1 MLLNNQSLTF
11 LFTDIEGSASLWE
24 QHADVMPAILAE
36 HDALLQATVTDHGGQ
51 VVKRTGDGI
60 MAVFDAQASGVSAAA
75 EAQRRLLSNGESLD
89 IKVRMGLHFGTAV
102 PRDGDFYGTEVNRA
116 ARLMALASGGQVL
129 LSEECVAVLNP
140 PPASCQFL
148 DLGKY
153 YLKGFMEPRRVY
165 QLIADGLP
173 HQFPPLAGGVE
184 TPHNLPEQLASF
196 VGRDKQVNDLLNMFQ
211 QIAAPASGAIQER
224 MVTLIGPGGTGK
236 TRLSLELGA
245 RLLPDFPDG
254 AWLIELAPLREPS
267 QIPYIIGNVFGLQ
280 EMSAMPIEELIV
292 SYLRQRRALIILDN
306 CEHMVEA
313 SADMAETLLQG
324 CSHLALLASSRE
336 ALGVPGERVYRV
348 PSLSLPA
355 EGESDP
361 QRVQSSEAAR
371 LLVDRG
377 RSANHSFALTAG
389 NAGAISQICRR
400 LDGIPLALELA
411 AVRLRAMTAEQVAD
425 RLDDRFRLLTGGSRT
440 ALPRQQTLHA
450 LIDWSYELLDED
462 EKSLLRR
469 LSVFVGGW
477 TLEAAEAVSPDLNV
491 LDLLPQL
498 VDKSL
503 VMLDEDALQPR
514 YRLLET
520 IRQFARDQ
528 LTKLGE
534 APPARDNHLAYYH
547 DLAVTASQSM
557 LSDEQVEWYELT
569 EREYENYRAAM
580 DWSQERQPLL
590 FVELAAAI
598 GFFWSRI
605 GFQECNTW
613 IRAALD
619 ASKSI
624 TVEDPS
630 RLHRARA
637 TALDNLASESLGHI
651 PADAV
656 IALAREALVEA
667 EASQDL
673 LTVGYAHGITAFIS
687 LQSGDFATAEEMSAI
702 ASEMA
707 SRGDYLLPR
716 ILLQMIRSG
725 IHIFQ
730 GQNLEKARAELDI
743 AVQLIGQ
750 RKLPYIAGIL
760 YLNLI
765 QLEQIAGNLEKS
777 LEYAKTGHQVVSL
790 IKDRSMT
797 NIMMAEMGHC
807 YRKMGNLQEA
817 LNTYSQT
824 IRIFAD
830 LGQLPAV
837 AHQLESYAF
846 IAIFQNQTE
855 RAAALFGA
863 AETLRAGNRSAMTP
877 VEAAEYSRN
886 LEQLKTMLPES
897 ELNDAWARGAAMNM
911 DEAVQFA
918 CTAAP

>member
-1 MLLNNQSLTF
+1 MLPSNQPLTF

-24 QHADVMPAILAE
+24 QHADVMPAVLAE
-36 HDALLQATVTDHGGQ
+36 HDALLHATVAEHGGQ
-51 VVKRTGDGI
+51 IVKRTGDGI
-60 MAVFDAQASGVSAAA
+60 MAVFQQQANGVSAAA
-75 EAQRRLLSNGESLD
+75 EAQRRLLTNRKSLE
-89 IKVRMGLHFGTAV
+89 IKVRMGLHFGTAM
-102 PRDGDFYGTEVNRA
+102 PREGDYYGTEVNRA

-153 YLKGFMEPRRVY
+153 HLKGFMEPRRVY
-165 QLIADGLP
+165 QLVADGLP
-173 HQFPPLAGGVE
+173 HQFAPLAGGVE

-196 VGRDKQVNDLLNMFQ
+196 VGREKQVNDLLNIFQ
-211 QIAAPASGAIQER
+211 QIASPTDGTVAER

-236 TRLSLELGA
+236 TRLSLEIGA
-245 RLLPDFPDG
+245 RLLPAFPDG
-254 AWLIELAPLREPS
+254 IWLIELAPLREPS
-267 QIPYIIGNVFGLQ
+267 QIPYIIANVFGLQ
-280 EMSAMPIEELIV
+280 EMSAMSIEELIV

-313 SADMAETLLQG
+313 SADMAEALLQG

-355 EGESDP
+355 EGENDP

-377 RSANHSFALTAG
+377 RSANHSFTLTAG
-389 NAGAISQICRR
+389 NAAAISQICRR

-411 AVRLRAMTAEQVAD
+411 AVRLRAMTVEQVAD

-462 EKSLLRR
+462 EKALLRR

-477 TLEAAEAVSPDLNV
+477 TLEAAEAICPDLNV

-503 VMLDEDALQPR
+503 VMLDEETLQPR

-528 LTKLGE
+528 LTKLDE
-534 APPARDNHLAYYH
+534 APAARDRHLAYYH
-547 DLAVTASQSM
+547 DLATTSNQTM
-557 LSDEQVEWYELT
+557 LLEQQVEWYELT
-569 EREYENYRAAM
+569 EREYENYRAAL
-580 DWSQERQPLL
+580 DWSQDRDPLL

-598 GFFWSRI
+598 GFYWSRI

-613 IRAALD
+613 IPAALE
-619 ASKSI
+619 ATKSI
-624 TVEDPS
+624 TVADPA

-637 TALDNLASESLGHI
+637 SALFTLTTESFGYI
-651 PADAV
+651 PPDAV
-656 IALAREALVEA
+656 TALARESLAEA
-667 EASQDL
+667 EASNDPISI
-673 LTVGYAHGITAFIS
+673 GFGHGITAFIA
-687 LQSGDFATAEEMSAI
+687 LQTGDFATAEKECEI
-702 ASEMA
+702 ATSMA
-707 SRGDYLLPR
+707 NREDLIIPN
-716 ILLQMIRSG
+716 ILLHNIRSG
-725 IHIFQ
+725 IHVLQ
-730 GQNLEKARAELDI
+730 GKNLEKARAELDK
-743 AVQLIGQ
+743 AVQLTAQ
-750 RKLPYIAGIL
+750 RRLPYLAGIL
-760 YLNLI
+760 YLNKV
-765 QLEQIAGNLEKS
+765 QLEQFAGDIEKS
-777 LEYAKTGHQVVSL
+777 LEHAKTGHQIVSL
-790 IKDRSMT
+790 IKDRSMA
-797 NIMMAEMGHC
+797 NVMMAEMGHC
-807 YRKMGNLQEA
+807 HRKLGNLQEA
-817 LNTYSQT
+817 LDIYSQT
-824 IRIFAD
+824 LRFFAD

-837 AHQLESYAF
+837 SHQLESYAF
-846 IAIFQNQTE
+846 IAVLQNQPE
-855 RAAALFGA
+855 RAATLFGA
-863 AETLRAGNRSAMTP
+863 AEKIRAKSGSPMTP
-877 VEAAEYSRN
+877 VEGAEYARN
-886 LEQLKTMLPES
+886 VEQLKTLLPES
-897 ELNDAWARGAAMNM
+897 ELNDAWARGAAMKL

-918 CTAAP
+918 CAATP